1 MLLSLL
7 LLLDESHSLSLDTV
21 KLVLKVLGALLLD
34 LSFVDLVSDDL
45 NFVTASLSLV
55 VDDSGVSSSL
65 ANLSLGTVL
74 LVLPVRNLLVAM
86 VNLLL
91 ANMDLSFVVL
101 LDSLLC
107 DLLVVAVMVLMVML
121 VTMVVLVMFVSMVM
135 LVMMMVLMTM
145 MVLVVLMGVVVLLH
159 THNLSLLS
167 LEVLDPLLRSL
178 DDLLASLDLC
188 LVLCDLSL
196 VQSSFLL

>member
-7 LLLDESHSLSLDTV
+7 LFLDEGHSLSLDTV

-45 NFVTASLSLV
+45 NLVTASLSLV

-107 DLLVVAVMVLMVML
+107 DLLVVAVMVFMMVLL
-121 VTMVVLVMFVSMVM
+121 VTVVVLVMFVSMVM
-135 LVMMMVLMTM
+135 LMMF
-145 MVLVVLMGVVVLLH
+145 G
-159 THNLSLLS
+159 
-167 LEVLDPLLRSL
+167 
-178 DDLLASLDLC
+178 AW
-188 LVLCDLSL
+188 
-196 VQSSFLL
+196 

>member
-1 MLLSLL
+1 
-7 LLLDESHSLSLDTV
+7 V

-145 MVLVVLMGVVVLLH
+145 MVLVVLMGVVVLLVTVVVSSMFICSH
-159 THNLSLLS
+159 SLVFTALMFSSFHIYFIEELVIS
-167 LEVLDPLLRSL
+167 LEALH
-178 DDLLASLDLC
+178 
-188 LVLCDLSL
+188 
-196 VQSSFLL
+196 